1 VTSLEVELA
10 AAASQRW
17 WNRWTVYLVG
27 ATLVLGG
34 FIGGIEMQKAYGSSA
49 SPAASGPQGQR
60 GGNGGYG
67 GFPGGG
73 AVPSTAASRPTTG
86 TVKLV
91 DGTTVYVQTESGEMV
106 TIRTNGETAVAVAG
120 ALKDLKA
127 GDKVTVQGQTDS
139 EGTVTATTVTESK

>member
-1 VTSLEVELA
+1 MTSLEVELA

-27 ATLVLGG
+27 AALVLGG
-34 FIGGIEMQKAYGSSA
+34 FIGGIEMQKAYGSSE
-49 SPAASGPQGQR
+49 SPVASGPQGQR
-60 GGNGGYG
+60 GNGGYG

-86 TVKLV
+86 TVKLI
-91 DGTTVYVQTESGEMV
+91 DGTTVYVQTESGEVV
-106 TIRTNGETAVAVAG
+106 TVRTNEETAVAVAG

-127 GDKVTVQGQTDS
+127 GDKVTVQGQTDGA
-139 EGTVTATTVTESK
+139 GTVTATTVTGSK

>member
-1 VTSLEVELA
+1 MTSLEVELA

-27 ATLVLGG
+27 AALVLGG
-34 FIGGIEMQKAYGSSA
+34 FIGGIEMQKAYGSST
-49 SPAASGPQGQR
+49 SPTASGPQGQR
-60 GGNGGYG
+60 GGYG

-91 DGTTVYVQTESGEMV
+91 DGTTIYVQTESGEVV
-106 TIRTNGETAVAVAG
+106 TVRTNGETAVAVAA

-139 EGTVTATTVTESK
+139 EGTVTATTVTGSK

>member
-10 AAASQRW
+10 AAASQQW

-27 ATLVLGG
+27 AALVLGG

-60 GGNGGYG
+60 GNGGYG

-86 TVKLV
+86 TVKLI
-91 DGTTVYVQTESGEMV
+91 DGTTVYVQTESGEVV
-106 TIRTNGETAVAVAG
+106 TVRTNEETAVAVAG

-139 EGTVTATTVTESK
+139 EGTVTATTVTGSK

>member
-27 ATLVLGG
+27 AALVLGG
-34 FIGGIEMQKAYGSSA
+34 FIGGIEMQKAYGSSE
-49 SPAASGPQGQR
+49 SPSASGPQGQR
-60 GGNGGYG
+60 GNGGYG

-86 TVKLV
+86 TVKLI
-91 DGTTVYVQTESGEMV
+91 DGTTVYVQTESGEVV
-106 TIRTNGETAVAVAG
+106 TVRTNEETAVAVAG

-139 EGTVTATTVTESK
+139 AGTVTATTVTGSK

>member
-27 ATLVLGG
+27 AALVLGG
-34 FIGGIEMQKAYGSSA
+34 FIGGIEMQKAYGSSE

-60 GGNGGYG
+60 GNGGYG

-86 TVKLV
+86 TVKLI
-91 DGTTVYVQTESGEMV
+91 DGTTVYVQTESGEVV
-106 TIRTNGETAVAVAG
+106 TVRTNEETAVAVAG

-127 GDKVTVQGQTDS
+127 GDKVTVQGQADS
-139 EGTVTATTVTESK
+139 EGTVTATTVTGSK